1 MKKLLLINIIFLSGC
16 STYGNL
22 FDPPE
27 PKQVEIITVQEPA
40 PIYHPPLPEAVS
52 PAEIKWKI
60 LNPETMREYI
70 TDYDKGDAPAVA
82 YYSLTAQGYEN
93 LSNNIAD
100 IKRYIRQNLAIIEYY
115 RDNDPTA
122 EDKKDELTEV
132 N

>member
-40 PIYHPPLPEAVS
+40 PIYHPPLPGNVS
-52 PAEIKWKI
+52 PSEIKWKI
-60 LNPETMREYI
+60 LNPETMRTYVEN
-70 TDYDKGDAPAVA
+70 YDNGDAPAVA
-82 YYSLTAQGYEN
+82 YYALTAQGYEN

-100 IKRYIRQNLAIIEYY
+100 IKRYIRQSLTIIKYY
-115 RDNDPTA
+115 RDNDPTK
-122 EDKKDELTEV
+122 DKDTDNE
-132 N
+132 